1 MKVVSNLF
9 IILGAFC
16 LVSGAVLGI
25 WGSGGTEVAGTL
37 YLVVLACSF
46 AYLAKE
52 TREYGDENADMDEP
66 AAFAG
71 DMDDVSEDA
80 AAPQAH
86 DVAFHASAP
95 TISPLLLA
103 IGAGII
109 LAGMVWAQWLV
120 FLGGGTLALVVL
132 GWFMETGKRREA
144 EDAAKAGHGEHH

>member
-16 LVSGAVLGI
+16 LVSGAILGF
-25 WGSGGTEVAGTL
+25 WGQEVAGTL
-37 YLVVLACSF
+37 YLVVLACAF

-52 TREYGDENADMDEP
+52 TREYGDEPADMDEP
-66 AAFAG
+66 EAFAG
-71 DMDDVSEDA
+71 DGHGGPDAAA

-86 DVAFHASAP
+86 DVKFHASAP
-95 TISPLLLA
+95 TITPLLLA

-109 LAGMVWAQWLV
+109 MAGMVWAQWLV
-120 FLGGGTLALVVL
+120 FLGGGTLAFVVI
-132 GWFMETGKRREA
+132 GMFMETGKRRAA